1 MNEGEQEDTTKVKLG
16 VENAE
21 HPETPSGS
29 PDLTLEELEAEAMA
43 EEEFISD
50 KEDEIENPL
59 VYGDDK
65 KLHLES
71 QLHESE
77 VDEKEDILPGAIG
90 TGDLEAEGLPFNNEQ
105 ALREEKMNENND
117 PLKNDSVKNPEQT
130 TPDMDFGAN
139 ATDMQM
145 NTEAPEGEDTPKE
158 EAPINEALS
167 AEMDAMLNAAGNDPV
182 MNMGAEV
189 TDAPVQPVE
198 NETIA
203 PAAETTNESIA
214 EQSVNAEAPAVDASA
229 ENATAE
235 STPAA
240 EAAPT
245 IADLAANPSA
255 NTASTDATAKTKG
268 KKKTGLIIGLAI
280 AAVAVIGGG
289 VGAIVYLNW
298 HESPEQTLADAISNV
313 WNAKN
318 IQAEATITGEAKDK
332 DSDFSKI
339 ELKMNVIAT
348 QNAASMSINTLSIDT
363 KENGS
368 YSLSVE
374 SAYSLDDD
382 IYFKIGGIK
391 EAFDGAMKNVD
402 KDEAEEL
409 EAISGMV
416 GGVIEVLDNQWIKID
431 SDLLKEMGVKDQY
444 DCYKEKAKALS
455 SEDFKKKVAEIYENH
470 GFIALKDD
478 KVVKTED
485 GLSYYSIKI
494 DDKESEAFGE
504 EVEKLDEVK
513 ALTSCF
519 DSELDTDDDEDDE
532 WDDDLDLEFNGGIK
546 EDDED
551 EQRDYDLLVGI
562 SGWSHTLKAVEVKT
576 SDDDADMS
584 IKLNLSYDEKAVEL
598 PGDAKNAKD
607 LVEELEKAIQSSAL
621 DLVKQQV
628 TAQCGLMY
636 DSEKEIADCI
646 ETVMEENADEIEE
659 GLGGLDLIDMFDT
672 IDL

>member
-77 VDEKEDILPGAIG
+77 VDEKKDILPGAIG

-117 PLKNDSVKNPEQT
+117 PLKNDSVENPEQT

-145 NTEAPEGEDTPKE
+145 NTEAPKGEDAPKE
-158 EAPINEALS
+158 AAPINEALS

-203 PAAETTNESIA
+203 PAAE
-214 EQSVNAEAPAVDASA
+214 QSANAGAPAVDASA

-240 EAAPT
+240 GAAPT
-245 IADLAANPSA
+245 IADLATNSSA
-255 NTASTDATAKTKG
+255 NTASTDAAAKTKG

-289 VGAIVYLNW
+289 VGAIAYLNW

-339 ELKMNVIAT
+339 ELKMNMIAT

-368 YSLSVE
+368 YNLSVE

-494 DDKESEAFGE
+494 DDKESEAFGK

-519 DSELDTDDDEDDE
+519 DSKLDTDDDEDE
-532 WDDDLDLEFNGGIK
+532 ERDDDLDLEFNDDIK
-546 EDDED
+546 KED

-562 SGWSHTLKAVEVKT
+562 SGWNHTLKAVEAKS

-607 LVEELEKAIQSSAL
+607 LVEELKKAIQSSAL

-636 DSEKEIADCI
+636 DSEKEITDCV
-646 ETVMEENADEIEE
+646 ETVMEENAEEIEE
-659 GLGGLDLIDMFDT
+659 ELGGLDLVDMFDV

>member
-59 VYGDDK
+59 FYGDDK

-77 VDEKEDILPGAIG
+77 VDEKKDILPGAIG

-117 PLKNDSVKNPEQT
+117 PLKNDSVENPEQT

-145 NTEAPEGEDTPKE
+145 NAEAPKGEDTPKE
-158 EAPINEALS
+158 AVPINEALS

-198 NETIA
+198 SETIA
-203 PAAETTNESIA
+203 PAAE
-214 EQSVNAEAPAVDASA
+214 QSANAGAPAVDTSA

-240 EAAPT
+240 GAAPT
-245 IADLAANPSA
+245 IADLATNSSA
-255 NTASTDATAKTKG
+255 NTASTDATVKTKG

-289 VGAIVYLNW
+289 VGAIAYLNW

-332 DSDFSKI
+332 DSDFRKI
-339 ELKMNVIAT
+339 ELKMNMIAT
-348 QNAASMSINTLSIDT
+348 QNAASMSINNLSIDT

-519 DSELDTDDDEDDE
+519 DSELDTDDDEAEE
-532 WDDDLDLEFNGGIK
+532 WDDDLDLEFNEDIK
-546 EDDED
+546 KED

-562 SGWSHTLKAVEVKT
+562 SGWNHTLKAVEVKS

-607 LVEELEKAIQSSAL
+607 LVEELKKAIQSSAL

-636 DSEKEIADCI
+636 DSEKEITDCV
-646 ETVMEENADEIEE
+646 ETVMEENAEEIEE
-659 GLGGLDLIDMFDT
+659 ELGGLDLVDMFDT

>member
-77 VDEKEDILPGAIG
+77 VDEKKDILPGAIG
-90 TGDLEAEGLPFNNEQ
+90 TGDLEVEGLPFNNEQ

-117 PLKNDSVKNPEQT
+117 PLKNDSVENPEQT

-145 NTEAPEGEDTPKE
+145 NTEAPKGEDAPKE
-158 EAPINEALS
+158 AAPINEALS
-167 AEMDAMLNAAGNDPV
+167 AEMDAMLNAAGNDPI

-203 PAAETTNESIA
+203 PAAE
-214 EQSVNAEAPAVDASA
+214 QSANAEAPAVDTSAKNASA
-229 ENATAE
+229 ESA
-235 STPAA
+235 PAA

-245 IADLAANPSA
+245 IADLATNSSA
-255 NTASTDATAKTKG
+255 NTASTDATVKTKG

-280 AAVAVIGGG
+280 AAVVVIGGG
-289 VGAIVYLNW
+289 VGAIAYLNW

-339 ELKMNVIAT
+339 ELKMNMIAT

-368 YSLSVE
+368 YNLSVE

-431 SDLLKEMGVKDQY
+431 SDLLEEMGVKDQY

-478 KVVKTED
+478 KIVKTED

-519 DSELDTDDDEDDE
+519 DNRLDTDDDEDGE
-532 WDDDLDLEFNGGIK
+532 WGDDLDPEFRGGVEK
-546 EDDED
+546 DDED

-562 SGWSHTLKAVEVKT
+562 SSWNHTLKAVEVKT

-621 DLVKQQV
+621 ELVKQQV

-636 DSEKEIADCI
+636 DSEKEITDCV
-646 ETVMEENADEIEE
+646 ETVMEENADEIEKE
-659 GLGGLDLIDMFDT
+659 LGELDLIDMFDI

>member
-77 VDEKEDILPGAIG
+77 VDEKKDILPGAIG

-117 PLKNDSVKNPEQT
+117 PLKNDSVENPEQT

-145 NTEAPEGEDTPKE
+145 NAEAPKGEDTPKE
-158 EAPINEALS
+158 AAPINEALS

-198 NETIA
+198 SETIA
-203 PAAETTNESIA
+203 PAAE
-214 EQSVNAEAPAVDASA
+214 QSANAGAPAVDASA

-240 EAAPT
+240 GAAPT
-245 IADLAANPSA
+245 IADLATNSSA

-289 VGAIVYLNW
+289 VGAIAYLNW

-332 DSDFSKI
+332 DSDFRKI
-339 ELKMNVIAT
+339 ELKMNMIAT
-348 QNAASMSINTLSIDT
+348 QNAASMSINNLSIDT

-519 DSELDTDDDEDDE
+519 DSELDTDDDEAEE
-532 WDDDLDLEFNGGIK
+532 WDDDLDLEFNEDIK
-546 EDDED
+546 KED

-562 SGWSHTLKAVEVKT
+562 SGWNHTLKAVEVKS

-607 LVEELEKAIQSSAL
+607 LVEELKKAIQSSAL

-636 DSEKEIADCI
+636 DSEKEITDCV
-646 ETVMEENADEIEE
+646 ETVMEENAEEIEE
-659 GLGGLDLIDMFDT
+659 ELGGLDLIDMFDV

>member
-77 VDEKEDILPGAIG
+77 VDEKKDILPGAIG

-117 PLKNDSVKNPEQT
+117 PLKNDSVENPEQT

-139 ATDMQM
+139 AADMQM
-145 NTEAPEGEDTPKE
+145 NTEAPKGEDTPKE

-198 NETIA
+198 SETIA
-203 PAAETTNESIA
+203 PAAE
-214 EQSVNAEAPAVDASA
+214 QSANAGAPAVDTSA

-240 EAAPT
+240 GAAPT
-245 IADLAANPSA
+245 IADLATNSSA
-255 NTASTDATAKTKG
+255 NTASTDATVKTKG

-289 VGAIVYLNW
+289 VGAIAYLNW

-339 ELKMNVIAT
+339 ELKMNMIAT

-368 YSLSVE
+368 YNLSVE

-409 EAISGMV
+409 AAISGMV

-494 DDKESEAFGE
+494 DNKESEAFGE

-519 DSELDTDDDEDDE
+519 DSELDTDDEEDEERDN
-532 WDDDLDLEFNGGIK
+532 DLDLEFNDDIK
-546 EDDED
+546 KED

-562 SGWSHTLKAVEVKT
+562 SGWNHTLKAVEAKS

-607 LVEELEKAIQSSAL
+607 LVEELKKAIQSSAL

-636 DSEKEIADCI
+636 DSEKEITDCV
-646 ETVMEENADEIEE
+646 ETVMEENAEEIEE
-659 GLGGLDLIDMFDT
+659 ELGGLDLVDMFDT

>member
-21 HPETPSGS
+21 HPEAPSGS

-203 PAAETTNESIA
+203 PAAETTNESTA
-214 EQSVNAEAPAVDASA
+214 EQSANAEAPAVDASA

-289 VGAIVYLNW
+289 VGAIAYLNW

-519 DSELDTDDDEDDE
+519 DSEPDTDDDEDDE

-636 DSEKEIADCI
+636 DSEKEITDCV
-646 ETVMEENADEIEE
+646 ETVMEENADEIGE

>member
-77 VDEKEDILPGAIG
+77 VDEKKDILPGAIG

-117 PLKNDSVKNPEQT
+117 PLKNDSVENPEQT

-145 NTEAPEGEDTPKE
+145 NAEAPKGEDTPKE
-158 EAPINEALS
+158 AAPINEALS
-167 AEMDAMLNAAGNDPV
+167 AEMDAILNAAGNDPV

-198 NETIA
+198 SETIA
-203 PAAETTNESIA
+203 PAAE
-214 EQSVNAEAPAVDASA
+214 QSVNAGAPAVDASA

-240 EAAPT
+240 GAAPT
-245 IADLAANPSA
+245 IADLATNPSA
-255 NTASTDATAKTKG
+255 NTASADATVKTKG
-268 KKKTGLIIGLAI
+268 KKKTGLIIGLAV

-289 VGAIVYLNW
+289 VGAIAYLNW

-339 ELKMNVIAT
+339 ELKMNMIAT

-368 YSLSVE
+368 YNLSVE

-409 EAISGMV
+409 AAISGMV

-478 KVVKTED
+478 KVVRTED

-494 DDKESEAFGE
+494 DNKESEAFGE

-519 DSELDTDDDEDDE
+519 DSKLDADDDEDDE
-532 WDDDLDLEFNGGIK
+532 LDDDLDLEFNDDIK
-546 EDDED
+546 KED

-562 SGWSHTLKAVEVKT
+562 SGWNHTLKAVEAKS
-576 SDDDADMS
+576 SDDDVDMS

-607 LVEELEKAIQSSAL
+607 LVEELKKAIQSSAL

-636 DSEKEIADCI
+636 DSEKEITDCV
-646 ETVMEENADEIEE
+646 ETVMEENAEEIEE
-659 GLGGLDLIDMFDT
+659 ELGGLDLIDMFDT

>member
-77 VDEKEDILPGAIG
+77 VDEKKDILPGAIG

-117 PLKNDSVKNPEQT
+117 PLKNDSVENPEQT

-145 NTEAPEGEDTPKE
+145 NTEAPKGEDTPKE

-167 AEMDAMLNAAGNDPV
+167 AEMDAMLNAASNDPV

-198 NETIA
+198 SETIA
-203 PAAETTNESIA
+203 PAAE
-214 EQSVNAEAPAVDASA
+214 QSANAGAPAVDTSA

-240 EAAPT
+240 GAAPT
-245 IADLAANPSA
+245 IADLATNSSA
-255 NTASTDATAKTKG
+255 NTASTDTTVKTKG

-289 VGAIVYLNW
+289 VGAIAYLNW

-339 ELKMNVIAT
+339 ELKMNMIAT

-368 YSLSVE
+368 YNLSVE

-409 EAISGMV
+409 ETISGMV

-519 DSELDTDDDEDDE
+519 DSKLDTDDDEDDE
-532 WDDDLDLEFNGGIK
+532 LDDDLDLEFNDDIK
-546 EDDED
+546 KED

-562 SGWSHTLKAVEVKT
+562 SGWNHTLKAVEAKS

-607 LVEELEKAIQSSAL
+607 LVEELKKAIQSSAL
-621 DLVKQQV
+621 DLVKKQV

-636 DSEKEIADCI
+636 DSEKEITDCV
-646 ETVMEENADEIEE
+646 ETVMEENAEEIEE
-659 GLGGLDLIDMFDT
+659 ELGGLDLVDMFDV

>member
-77 VDEKEDILPGAIG
+77 VDEKKDILPGAIG

-117 PLKNDSVKNPEQT
+117 PLKNDSVENPEQT

-139 ATDMQM
+139 AADMQM
-145 NTEAPEGEDTPKE
+145 NTEAPKGEDAPKE
-158 EAPINEALS
+158 AAPINEALS

-203 PAAETTNESIA
+203 PAAE
-214 EQSVNAEAPAVDASA
+214 QSANAVAPAVDASA

-235 STPAA
+235 STPVAG
-240 EAAPT
+240 AAPT
-245 IADLAANPSA
+245 IADLATNSSA
-255 NTASTDATAKTKG
+255 NTASTDATVKTKG

-289 VGAIVYLNW
+289 VGAIAYLNW

-339 ELKMNVIAT
+339 ELKMNMIAT

-368 YSLSVE
+368 YNLSVE

-409 EAISGMV
+409 AAISGMV

-494 DDKESEAFGE
+494 DNKESEAFGE

-519 DSELDTDDDEDDE
+519 DSKLDTDDDEDEE
-532 WDDDLDLEFNGGIK
+532 WDDDLDLEFNDDIK
-546 EDDED
+546 KED

-562 SGWSHTLKAVEVKT
+562 SGWNHTLKAVEAKS

-607 LVEELEKAIQSSAL
+607 LVEELKKAIQSSAL
-621 DLVKQQV
+621 ELVKQRV

-636 DSEKEIADCI
+636 DSEKEIADCV
-646 ETVMEENADEIEE
+646 ETVMEENEDEIEE
-659 GLGGLDLIDMFDT
+659 GLGGLDLIDMFDV

>member
-21 HPETPSGS
+21 HPEMPSGS

-77 VDEKEDILPGAIG
+77 VDEKKDILPGAIG

-117 PLKNDSVKNPEQT
+117 PLKNDSVENPEQT

-139 ATDMQM
+139 ATDTQM
-145 NTEAPEGEDTPKE
+145 NTEAPKSEDAPKE
-158 EAPINEALS
+158 AAPINEALS
-167 AEMDAMLNAAGNDPV
+167 AEMDAMLNAAGNDPI

-203 PAAETTNESIA
+203 PAAE
-214 EQSVNAEAPAVDASA
+214 QSANAEAPAVDTSAKNASA
-229 ENATAE
+229 ESA
-235 STPAA
+235 PAA
-240 EAAPT
+240 EATPT
-245 IADLAANPSA
+245 IADLATNSSA
-255 NTASTDATAKTKG
+255 NTASTDATVKTKG

-289 VGAIVYLNW
+289 VGAIAYLNW

-339 ELKMNVIAT
+339 ELKMNMIAT

-431 SDLLKEMGVKDQY
+431 SDLLEEMGVKDQY

-519 DSELDTDDDEDDE
+519 DSKLDTDDDEDDE
-532 WDDDLDLEFNGGIK
+532 RGDDLDLEFNDDIK
-546 EDDED
+546 KED
-551 EQRDYDLLVGI
+551 EQKDYDLLVGI
-562 SGWSHTLKAVEVKT
+562 SSWNHILKAVEVKS

-636 DSEKEIADCI
+636 DSEKEITDCV
-646 ETVMEENADEIEE
+646 ETVMEENADEIEKE
-659 GLGGLDLIDMFDT
+659 LGELDLIDMFDV

>member
-77 VDEKEDILPGAIG
+77 VDEKKDILPGAIG

-117 PLKNDSVKNPEQT
+117 PLKNDSVENPEQT

-139 ATDMQM
+139 AADMQM
-145 NTEAPEGEDTPKE
+145 NAEAPKGEDTPKE
-158 EAPINEALS
+158 AAPINEALS

-203 PAAETTNESIA
+203 PAAE
-214 EQSVNAEAPAVDASA
+214 QSANAEVPAVDTSA

-235 STPAA
+235 STPVAG
-240 EAAPT
+240 AAPT
-245 IADLAANPSA
+245 IADLATNSSA
-255 NTASTDATAKTKG
+255 NTASTDTTAKTKG

-289 VGAIVYLNW
+289 VGAIAYLNW

-339 ELKMNVIAT
+339 ELKMNMIAT
-348 QNAASMSINTLSIDT
+348 QNAASMSINNLSIDT

-368 YSLSVE
+368 YNLSVE

-391 EAFDGAMKNVD
+391 EVFDGAMKNVD

-494 DDKESEAFGE
+494 DNKESEAFGE

-519 DSELDTDDDEDDE
+519 DSEPDTDDDEAEE
-532 WDDDLDLEFNGGIK
+532 WDDDLDLEFNDDIK
-546 EDDED
+546 KED

-562 SGWSHTLKAVEVKT
+562 SGWNHTLKAVEVKS

-607 LVEELEKAIQSSAL
+607 LVEELKKAIQSSAL
-621 DLVKQQV
+621 ELVKQQV

-636 DSEKEIADCI
+636 DSEKEITDCV
-646 ETVMEENADEIEE
+646 ETVMEENAEEIEE
-659 GLGGLDLIDMFDT
+659 ELGGLDLVDMFDA

>member
-77 VDEKEDILPGAIG
+77 VDEKKDILPGAIG

-117 PLKNDSVKNPEQT
+117 PLKNDSVENPEQT

-145 NTEAPEGEDTPKE
+145 NAEAPKGEDTPKE
-158 EAPINEALS
+158 AAPINEALS
-167 AEMDAMLNAAGNDPV
+167 AEMDAMLNAASNDPV

-203 PAAETTNESIA
+203 PAAE
-214 EQSVNAEAPAVDASA
+214 QSANVGAPSVDTSA

-235 STPAA
+235 STPVAG
-240 EAAPT
+240 AAPT
-245 IADLAANPSA
+245 IADLATNPSA
-255 NTASTDATAKTKG
+255 NTASADATVKTKG
-268 KKKTGLIIGLAI
+268 KKKTGLIIGLAV

-289 VGAIVYLNW
+289 VGAIAYLNW

-339 ELKMNVIAT
+339 ELKMNMIAT

-368 YSLSVE
+368 YNLSVE

-519 DSELDTDDDEDDE
+519 DSELDTDDDEAEE
-532 WDDDLDLEFNGGIK
+532 WDDDLDLEFNDDIK
-546 EDDED
+546 KED

-562 SGWSHTLKAVEVKT
+562 SGWNHTLKAVEVKS

-607 LVEELEKAIQSSAL
+607 LVEELKKAIQSSAL
-621 DLVKQQV
+621 ELVKQQV

-636 DSEKEIADCI
+636 DSEKEITDCV
-646 ETVMEENADEIEE
+646 ETVMGENAEEIEE
-659 GLGGLDLIDMFDT
+659 ELGGLDLVDMFDV

>member
-1 MNEGEQEDTTKVKLG
+1 M
-16 VENAE
+16 
-21 HPETPSGS
+21 
-29 PDLTLEELEAEAMA
+29 
-43 EEEFISD
+43 
-50 KEDEIENPL
+50 
-59 VYGDDK
+59 
-65 KLHLES
+65 
-71 QLHESE
+71 
-77 VDEKEDILPGAIG
+77 
-90 TGDLEAEGLPFNNEQ
+90 
-105 ALREEKMNENND
+105 
-117 PLKNDSVKNPEQT
+117 
-130 TPDMDFGAN
+130 
-139 ATDMQM
+139 
-145 NTEAPEGEDTPKE
+145 
-158 EAPINEALS
+158 
-167 AEMDAMLNAAGNDPV
+167 
-182 MNMGAEV
+182 
-189 TDAPVQPVE
+189 
-198 NETIA
+198 
-203 PAAETTNESIA
+203 
-214 EQSVNAEAPAVDASA
+214 
-229 ENATAE
+229 
-235 STPAA
+235 
-240 EAAPT
+240 
-245 IADLAANPSA
+245 
-255 NTASTDATAKTKG
+255 
-268 KKKTGLIIGLAI
+268 
-280 AAVAVIGGG
+280 IGGG
-289 VGAIVYLNW
+289 VGAIAYLNW

-339 ELKMNVIAT
+339 ELKMNMIAT

-368 YSLSVE
+368 YNLSVE

-494 DDKESEAFGE
+494 DNKESEAFGE

-519 DSELDTDDDEDDE
+519 DSKLDTDDDEDDE
-532 WDDDLDLEFNGGIK
+532 LDDDLDLEFNDDIK
-546 EDDED
+546 KED

-562 SGWSHTLKAVEVKT
+562 SGWNHTLKAVEVKS

-584 IKLNLSYDEKAVEL
+584 VKLNLSYDEKAVEL

-607 LVEELEKAIQSSAL
+607 LVEELKKAIQSSAL

-636 DSEKEIADCI
+636 DSEKEITDCV
-646 ETVMEENADEIEE
+646 ETVMEENAEEIEE
-659 GLGGLDLIDMFDT
+659 ELGGLDLVDMFDV

>member
-77 VDEKEDILPGAIG
+77 VDEKKDILPGAIG

-117 PLKNDSVKNPEQT
+117 PLKNDSVENPEQT

-139 ATDMQM
+139 AADMQM
-145 NTEAPEGEDTPKE
+145 NTEAPKSEDAPKE

-203 PAAETTNESIA
+203 PAAE
-214 EQSVNAEAPAVDASA
+214 QSANAEAPAVDTSA

-235 STPAA
+235 STPVAG
-240 EAAPT
+240 AAPT
-245 IADLAANPSA
+245 IADLATNSSA
-255 NTASTDATAKTKG
+255 NTASTDTTAKTKG

-289 VGAIVYLNW
+289 VGAIAYLNW

-339 ELKMNVIAT
+339 ELKMNMIAT

-368 YSLSVE
+368 YNLSVE

-519 DSELDTDDDEDDE
+519 DSELDTDGDEADE
-532 WDDDLDLEFNGGIK
+532 WDDDLDLEFNDDIK
-546 EDDED
+546 KED

-562 SGWSHTLKAVEVKT
+562 SGWNHTLKAVEAKS

-607 LVEELEKAIQSSAL
+607 LVEELKKAIQSSAL

-636 DSEKEIADCI
+636 DSEKEVTDCV
-646 ETVMEENADEIEE
+646 ETVMEENAEEIEE
-659 GLGGLDLIDMFDT
+659 ELGGLDLVDMFDA

>member
-77 VDEKEDILPGAIG
+77 VDEKKDILPGAIG

-117 PLKNDSVKNPEQT
+117 PLKNDSVENPEQT

-139 ATDMQM
+139 AADMQM
-145 NTEAPEGEDTPKE
+145 NTEAPKGEDAPKE
-158 EAPINEALS
+158 AAPINEALS

-203 PAAETTNESIA
+203 PAAE
-214 EQSVNAEAPAVDASA
+214 QSANAGAPAVDASA

-235 STPAA
+235 STPVAG
-240 EAAPT
+240 AAPT
-245 IADLAANPSA
+245 IADLATNSSA
-255 NTASTDATAKTKG
+255 NTASTDTTAKTKG

-289 VGAIVYLNW
+289 VGAIAYLNW

-339 ELKMNVIAT
+339 ELKMNMIAT

-368 YSLSVE
+368 YNLSVE

-494 DDKESEAFGE
+494 DNKESEAFGE

-519 DSELDTDDDEDDE
+519 DSKLDTDDDEDDE
-532 WDDDLDLEFNGGIK
+532 LDDDLDLEFNDDIK
-546 EDDED
+546 KED

-562 SGWSHTLKAVEVKT
+562 SGWNHTLKAVEAKS

-607 LVEELEKAIQSSAL
+607 LVEELKKAIQSSAL

-636 DSEKEIADCI
+636 DSEKEITDCV
-646 ETVMEENADEIEE
+646 ETVMEENAEEIEE
-659 GLGGLDLIDMFDT
+659 ELGGLDLVDMFDV

>member
-77 VDEKEDILPGAIG
+77 VDEKKDILPGAIG

-117 PLKNDSVKNPEQT
+117 PLKNDSVENPEQT

-145 NTEAPEGEDTPKE
+145 NAEAPKGEDTPKE
-158 EAPINEALS
+158 AAPINEALS

-198 NETIA
+198 SETIA
-203 PAAETTNESIA
+203 PAAE
-214 EQSVNAEAPAVDASA
+214 QSANAGAPAVDASA

-240 EAAPT
+240 GAAPT
-245 IADLAANPSA
+245 IADLATNPSA
-255 NTASTDATAKTKG
+255 NTASADATVKTKG
-268 KKKTGLIIGLAI
+268 KKKTGLIIGLAV

-289 VGAIVYLNW
+289 VGAIAYLNW

-339 ELKMNVIAT
+339 ELKMNMIAT

-368 YSLSVE
+368 YNLSVE

-519 DSELDTDDDEDDE
+519 DSEPDTDDDEAEE
-532 WDDDLDLEFNGGIK
+532 WDDDLDLEFNDDIK
-546 EDDED
+546 KED

-562 SGWSHTLKAVEVKT
+562 SGWNHTLKAVEAKS

-607 LVEELEKAIQSSAL
+607 LVEELKKAIQSSAL

-636 DSEKEIADCI
+636 DSEKEITDCV
-646 ETVMEENADEIEE
+646 ETVMEENAEEIEE
-659 GLGGLDLIDMFDT
+659 ELGGLDLVDMFDT

>member
-21 HPETPSGS
+21 RPETPSGS

-77 VDEKEDILPGAIG
+77 VDEKKDILPGAIG

-145 NTEAPEGEDTPKE
+145 NTEAPKGEDTPKE
-158 EAPINEALS
+158 KAPINEALS
-167 AEMDAMLNAAGNDPV
+167 AEMDAMLNAAGNDPI

-203 PAAETTNESIA
+203 PAAE
-214 EQSVNAEAPAVDASA
+214 QSANAEAPAVDTSA
-229 ENATAE
+229 KNATAE

-245 IADLAANPSA
+245 IADLATNSSA
-255 NTASTDATAKTKG
+255 NTASTDATVKTKG

-289 VGAIVYLNW
+289 VGAIAYLNW

-318 IQAEATITGEAKDK
+318 IQAKATITGEAKDK
-332 DSDFSKI
+332 DSDFSKV
-339 ELKMNVIAT
+339 ELKMNMIAT
-348 QNAASMSINTLSIDT
+348 QNAASMSINTLNIDT

-409 EAISGMV
+409 AAISGMV

-455 SEDFKKKVAEIYENH
+455 SEDFKKKVAGIYENH

-519 DSELDTDDDEDDE
+519 DNKLDTDDDEDDE
-532 WDDDLDLEFNGGIK
+532 WGDDLDPEFRGDVEK
-546 EDDED
+546 DDED
-551 EQRDYDLLVGI
+551 EQKDYDLLVGI
-562 SGWSHTLKAVEVKT
+562 SSWNHTLKAIEAKT

-636 DSEKEIADCI
+636 DSEKEITDCV
-646 ETVMEENADEIEE
+646 ETVMEENADEIEKE
-659 GLGGLDLIDMFDT
+659 LGELDLIDMFD
-672 IDL
+672 IINL

>member
-1 MNEGEQEDTTKVKLG
+1 MGFFDKLKNGLNKTKTSFDEKINNVFKNFRKVDEDFLD
-16 VENAE
+16 E
-21 HPETPSGS
+21 
-29 PDLTLEELEAEAMA
+29 LEEILIMSDIGMDTSVKIISGLRERIKKEKIQD
-43 EEEFISD
+43 EED
-50 KEDEIENPL
+50 VK
-59 VYGDDK
+59 
-65 KLHLES
+65 
-71 QLHESE
+71 
-77 VDEKEDILPGAIG
+77 
-90 TGDLEAEGLPFNNEQ
+90 Q
-105 ALREEKMNENND
+105 ALREEKMDENND
-117 PLKNDSVKNPEQT
+117 PLKNDSVENPEQA

-145 NTEAPEGEDTPKE
+145 NTEASKGEDAPKE
-158 EAPINEALS
+158 AAPINEALS

-189 TDAPVQPVE
+189 TAAPVQPVE

-203 PAAETTNESIA
+203 PAAE
-214 EQSVNAEAPAVDASA
+214 QSANAEAPAVDTSA

-240 EAAPT
+240 GAAPT
-245 IADLAANPSA
+245 IADLATNSSA
-255 NTASTDATAKTKG
+255 NTASTDAAAKTKG

-289 VGAIVYLNW
+289 VGAIAYLNW

-339 ELKMNVIAT
+339 ELKMNMIAT

-368 YSLSVE
+368 YNLSVE

-409 EAISGMV
+409 AAISGMV

-494 DDKESEAFGE
+494 DNKESEAFGE

-519 DSELDTDDDEDDE
+519 DSELDTDDDEAEE
-532 WDDDLDLEFNGGIK
+532 WDDDLDLEFNDDIK
-546 EDDED
+546 KED

-562 SGWSHTLKAVEVKT
+562 SGWNHTLKAVEAKS

-607 LVEELEKAIQSSAL
+607 LVEELKKAIQSSAL
-621 DLVKQQV
+621 ELVKQQV

-636 DSEKEIADCI
+636 DSEKEITDCV
-646 ETVMEENADEIEE
+646 ETVMEENAEEIEE
-659 GLGGLDLIDMFDT
+659 ELGGLDLVDMFDV

>member
-77 VDEKEDILPGAIG
+77 VDEKKDILPGAIG

-117 PLKNDSVKNPEQT
+117 PLKNDSVENPEQT

-139 ATDMQM
+139 AADMQM
-145 NTEAPEGEDTPKE
+145 NTEAPKSEDAPKE
-158 EAPINEALS
+158 AAPINEALS

-203 PAAETTNESIA
+203 PAAE
-214 EQSVNAEAPAVDASA
+214 QSANAEAPAVDTPA

-235 STPAA
+235 STPVAG
-240 EAAPT
+240 AAPT
-245 IADLAANPSA
+245 IADLATNSSA

-289 VGAIVYLNW
+289 VGAIAYLNW

-339 ELKMNVIAT
+339 ELKMNMIAT

-368 YSLSVE
+368 YNLSVE

-409 EAISGMV
+409 AAISGMV

-431 SDLLKEMGVKDQY
+431 SDLLEEMGVKDQY

-494 DDKESEAFGE
+494 DNKESEAFGE

-519 DSELDTDDDEDDE
+519 DSKLDTDDDEADE
-532 WDDDLDLEFNGGIK
+532 WDDDLDLEFNDDIK
-546 EDDED
+546 KED

-562 SGWSHTLKAVEVKT
+562 SGWNHTLKAVEVKS

-584 IKLNLSYDEKAVEL
+584 VKLNLSYDEKAVEL

-607 LVEELEKAIQSSAL
+607 LVEELKKAIQSSAL

-636 DSEKEIADCI
+636 DSEKEITDCV
-646 ETVMEENADEIEE
+646 ETVMEENAEEIEE
-659 GLGGLDLIDMFDT
+659 ELGGLDLVDMFDV

>member
-77 VDEKEDILPGAIG
+77 VDEKKDILPGAIG

-117 PLKNDSVKNPEQT
+117 PLKNDSVENPEQT

-145 NTEAPEGEDTPKE
+145 NAEAPKGEDTPKE
-158 EAPINEALS
+158 AAPINEALS

-198 NETIA
+198 SETIA
-203 PAAETTNESIA
+203 PAAE
-214 EQSVNAEAPAVDASA
+214 QSANAGAPAVDTSA

-240 EAAPT
+240 GAAPT
-245 IADLAANPSA
+245 IADLATNSSA
-255 NTASTDATAKTKG
+255 NTASTDATVKTKG

-289 VGAIVYLNW
+289 VGAIAYLNW

-332 DSDFSKI
+332 DSDFRKI
-339 ELKMNVIAT
+339 ELKMNMIAT
-348 QNAASMSINTLSIDT
+348 QNAASMSINNLSIDT

-485 GLSYYSIKI
+485 SLSYYSIKI

-519 DSELDTDDDEDDE
+519 DSELDTDDDEAEE
-532 WDDDLDLEFNGGIK
+532 WDDDLDLEFNEDIK
-546 EDDED
+546 KED

-562 SGWSHTLKAVEVKT
+562 SGWNHTLKAVEVKS

-607 LVEELEKAIQSSAL
+607 LVEELKKAIQSSAL

-636 DSEKEIADCI
+636 DSEKEITDCV
-646 ETVMEENADEIEE
+646 ETVMEENAEEIEE
-659 GLGGLDLIDMFDT
+659 ELGGLDLVDMFDT

>member
-77 VDEKEDILPGAIG
+77 VDEKKDILPGAIG

-117 PLKNDSVKNPEQT
+117 PLKNDSVENPEQT

-145 NTEAPEGEDTPKE
+145 NAEAPKGEDTPKE
-158 EAPINEALS
+158 AAPINEALS

-198 NETIA
+198 SETIA
-203 PAAETTNESIA
+203 PAAE
-214 EQSVNAEAPAVDASA
+214 QSANAGAPAVDTSA

-240 EAAPT
+240 GAAPT
-245 IADLAANPSA
+245 IADLATNSSA
-255 NTASTDATAKTKG
+255 NTASTDATVKTKG

-289 VGAIVYLNW
+289 VGAIAYLNW

-339 ELKMNVIAT
+339 ELKMNMIAT
-348 QNAASMSINTLSIDT
+348 QNAASMSVNNLSIDT

-519 DSELDTDDDEDDE
+519 DSELDTDDDEAEE
-532 WDDDLDLEFNGGIK
+532 WDDDLDLEFNEDIK
-546 EDDED
+546 KED

-562 SGWSHTLKAVEVKT
+562 SGWNHTLKAVEVKS

-607 LVEELEKAIQSSAL
+607 LVEELKKAIQSSAL
-621 DLVKQQV
+621 DLVKHQV
-628 TAQCGLMY
+628 TAQCGLLY
-636 DSEKEIADCI
+636 DSEKEITECV
-646 ETVMEENADEIEE
+646 ETVMEENAEEIEE
-659 GLGGLDLIDMFDT
+659 ELGGLDLIDMFDV

>member
-77 VDEKEDILPGAIG
+77 VDEKKDILPGAIG

-117 PLKNDSVKNPEQT
+117 PLKNDSVENPEQT

-145 NTEAPEGEDTPKE
+145 NAEAPKGEDTPKE
-158 EAPINEALS
+158 AAPINEALS

-198 NETIA
+198 SETIA
-203 PAAETTNESIA
+203 PAAE
-214 EQSVNAEAPAVDASA
+214 QSANAGAPAVDTSA

-240 EAAPT
+240 GAAPT
-245 IADLAANPSA
+245 IADLATNSSA
-255 NTASTDATAKTKG
+255 NTASTDATVKTKG

-289 VGAIVYLNW
+289 VGAIAYLNW
-298 HESPEQTLADAISNV
+298 HELPEQTLADAISNV

-332 DSDFSKI
+332 DSDFRKI
-339 ELKMNVIAT
+339 ELKMNMIAT
-348 QNAASMSINTLSIDT
+348 QNAASMSINNLSIDT

-519 DSELDTDDDEDDE
+519 DSELDTDDDEAEE
-532 WDDDLDLEFNGGIK
+532 WDDDLDLEFNEDIK
-546 EDDED
+546 KED

-562 SGWSHTLKAVEVKT
+562 SGWNHTLKAVEVKS

-607 LVEELEKAIQSSAL
+607 LVEELKKAIQSSAL

-636 DSEKEIADCI
+636 DSEKEITDCV
-646 ETVMEENADEIEE
+646 ETVMEENAEEIEE
-659 GLGGLDLIDMFDT
+659 ELGGLDLIDMFDV

>member
-77 VDEKEDILPGAIG
+77 VDEKKDILPGAIG

-117 PLKNDSVKNPEQT
+117 PLKNDSVENPEQT

-139 ATDMQM
+139 AADMQM
-145 NTEAPEGEDTPKE
+145 NTEAPKGEDAPKE

-167 AEMDAMLNAAGNDPV
+167 AEMDAMLNAASNDPV

-203 PAAETTNESIA
+203 PAAE
-214 EQSVNAEAPAVDASA
+214 QSANAEAPAVDTSA

-240 EAAPT
+240 GAAPT
-245 IADLAANPSA
+245 IADLATNSSA
-255 NTASTDATAKTKG
+255 NTASTDTTAKTKG

-280 AAVAVIGGG
+280 AAVVVIGGG
-289 VGAIVYLNW
+289 VGAIAYLNW

-339 ELKMNVIAT
+339 ELKMNMIAT

-368 YSLSVE
+368 YNLSVE

-409 EAISGMV
+409 ETISGMV

-494 DDKESEAFGE
+494 DNKESEAFGE

-519 DSELDTDDDEDDE
+519 DSKLDADDDEDDE
-532 WDDDLDLEFNGGIK
+532 LDDDPDLEFKDDIK
-546 EDDED
+546 KED

-562 SGWSHTLKAVEVKT
+562 SGWNHTLKAVEAKS

-607 LVEELEKAIQSSAL
+607 LVEELKKAIQSSAL

-636 DSEKEIADCI
+636 DSEKEITDCV
-646 ETVMEENADEIEE
+646 ETVMEENAEEIEE
-659 GLGGLDLIDMFDT
+659 ELGGLDLVDMFDV

>member
-77 VDEKEDILPGAIG
+77 VDEKKDILPGAIG

-105 ALREEKMNENND
+105 ALREEKMNENNN
-117 PLKNDSVKNPEQT
+117 PLKNDSVENPEQT

-145 NTEAPEGEDTPKE
+145 NAEAPKGEDAPKE
-158 EAPINEALS
+158 AAPINEALS

-203 PAAETTNESIA
+203 PAAE
-214 EQSVNAEAPAVDASA
+214 QSANAGAPAVDASA

-235 STPAA
+235 STPAT

-245 IADLAANPSA
+245 IADLATNSSA
-255 NTASTDATAKTKG
+255 NTASTDTTAKTKS

-289 VGAIVYLNW
+289 VGAIAYLNW

-339 ELKMNVIAT
+339 ELKMNMVAT

-368 YSLSVE
+368 YNLSVE

-455 SEDFKKKVAEIYENH
+455 SEEFKKKVAEIYENH

-494 DDKESEAFGE
+494 DNKESEAFGE

-519 DSELDTDDDEDDE
+519 DSELDTDDDEAEE
-532 WDDDLDLEFNGGIK
+532 WDDDLDLEFNDDIK
-546 EDDED
+546 KED

-562 SGWSHTLKAVEVKT
+562 SGWNHTLKAVEAKS

-607 LVEELEKAIQSSAL
+607 LVEELKKAIQSSAL
-621 DLVKQQV
+621 ELVKQQV

-636 DSEKEIADCI
+636 DSEKEITDCV
-646 ETVMEENADEIEE
+646 ETVMEENAEEIEE
-659 GLGGLDLIDMFDT
+659 ELGGLDLVDMFDV

>member
-77 VDEKEDILPGAIG
+77 VDEKKDILPGAIG

-117 PLKNDSVKNPEQT
+117 PLKNDSVENPEQT

-139 ATDMQM
+139 AADMQM
-145 NTEAPEGEDTPKE
+145 NTEAPKGEDAPKE
-158 EAPINEALS
+158 AAPINEALS

-203 PAAETTNESIA
+203 PAAE
-214 EQSVNAEAPAVDASA
+214 QSANAGVPAVDASA

-235 STPAA
+235 STPAT

-245 IADLAANPSA
+245 IADLATNSSA
-255 NTASTDATAKTKG
+255 NTASTDATVKTKG

-289 VGAIVYLNW
+289 VGAIAYLNW

-339 ELKMNVIAT
+339 ELKMNMVAT

-368 YSLSVE
+368 YNLSVE

-409 EAISGMV
+409 AAISGMV

-494 DDKESEAFGE
+494 DNKESEAFGE

-519 DSELDTDDDEDDE
+519 DSKIDTDDDEDEE
-532 WDDDLDLEFNGGIK
+532 WDDDLDLEFNDDIK
-546 EDDED
+546 KED

-562 SGWSHTLKAVEVKT
+562 SGWNHTLKAVEAKS

-607 LVEELEKAIQSSAL
+607 LVEELKKAIQSSAL
-621 DLVKQQV
+621 ELVKQQV

-636 DSEKEIADCI
+636 DSEKEITDCV
-646 ETVMEENADEIEE
+646 ETVMEENAEEIEE
-659 GLGGLDLIDMFDT
+659 ELGGLDLVDMFDV

>member
-16 VENAE
+16 AENAE

-77 VDEKEDILPGAIG
+77 VDEKKDILPGAIG

-117 PLKNDSVKNPEQT
+117 PLKNDSVENPEQT

-145 NTEAPEGEDTPKE
+145 NAEAPKGEDTPKE
-158 EAPINEALS
+158 AAPINEALS

-198 NETIA
+198 SETIA
-203 PAAETTNESIA
+203 PAAE
-214 EQSVNAEAPAVDASA
+214 QSANAGAPAVDTSA

-240 EAAPT
+240 GAAPT
-245 IADLAANPSA
+245 IADLATNSSA
-255 NTASTDATAKTKG
+255 NTASTDATVKTKG

-289 VGAIVYLNW
+289 VGAIAYLNW

-332 DSDFSKI
+332 DSDFRKI
-339 ELKMNVIAT
+339 ELKMNMIAT

-519 DSELDTDDDEDDE
+519 DSELDTDDDEAEE
-532 WDDDLDLEFNGGIK
+532 WDDDLDLEFNEDIK
-546 EDDED
+546 KED

-562 SGWSHTLKAVEVKT
+562 SGWNHTLKAVEVKS

-607 LVEELEKAIQSSAL
+607 LVEELKKAIQSSAL

-636 DSEKEIADCI
+636 DSEKEITDCV
-646 ETVMEENADEIEE
+646 ETVMEENAEEIEE
-659 GLGGLDLIDMFDT
+659 ELGGLDLVDMFDT

>member
-77 VDEKEDILPGAIG
+77 VDEKKDILPGAIG

-117 PLKNDSVKNPEQT
+117 PLKNDSVENPEQT

-145 NTEAPEGEDTPKE
+145 NAEAPKGEDTPKE
-158 EAPINEALS
+158 AAPINEALS

-198 NETIA
+198 SETIA
-203 PAAETTNESIA
+203 PAAE
-214 EQSVNAEAPAVDASA
+214 QSANAGAPAVDTSA

-240 EAAPT
+240 GAAPT
-245 IADLAANPSA
+245 IADLATNSSA
-255 NTASTDATAKTKG
+255 NTASTDATVKTKG

-289 VGAIVYLNW
+289 VGAIAYLNW

-339 ELKMNVIAT
+339 ELKMNMIAT
-348 QNAASMSINTLSIDT
+348 QNAASMSVNNLSIDT

-494 DDKESEAFGE
+494 DDKESEAFSE

-519 DSELDTDDDEDDE
+519 DSELDTDDDEAEE
-532 WDDDLDLEFNGGIK
+532 WDDDLDLEFNEDIK
-546 EDDED
+546 KED

-562 SGWSHTLKAVEVKT
+562 SGWNHTLKAVEVKS

-607 LVEELEKAIQSSAL
+607 LVEELKKAIQSSAL

-636 DSEKEIADCI
+636 DSEKEITDCV
-646 ETVMEENADEIEE
+646 ETVMEENAEEIEE
-659 GLGGLDLIDMFDT
+659 ELGGLDLIDMFDV

>member
-16 VENAE
+16 AENAE

-77 VDEKEDILPGAIG
+77 VDEKKDILPGAIG

-117 PLKNDSVKNPEQT
+117 PLKNDSVENPEQT

-145 NTEAPEGEDTPKE
+145 NAEAPKGEDTPKE
-158 EAPINEALS
+158 AAPINEALS
-167 AEMDAMLNAAGNDPV
+167 AEMDAMLNAAGNDLV

-198 NETIA
+198 SETIA
-203 PAAETTNESIA
+203 PAAE
-214 EQSVNAEAPAVDASA
+214 QSANAGAPAVDTSA

-235 STPAA
+235 STPVAG
-240 EAAPT
+240 AAPT
-245 IADLAANPSA
+245 IADLATNSSA
-255 NTASTDATAKTKG
+255 NTASTDTTAKTKG

-289 VGAIVYLNW
+289 VGAIAYLNW

-339 ELKMNVIAT
+339 ELKMNMIAT

-519 DSELDTDDDEDDE
+519 DSELDTDDDEAEE
-532 WDDDLDLEFNGGIK
+532 WDDDLDLEFNEDIK
-546 EDDED
+546 KED

-562 SGWSHTLKAVEVKT
+562 SGWNHTLKAVEVKS

-607 LVEELEKAIQSSAL
+607 LVEELKKAIQSSAL

-636 DSEKEIADCI
+636 DSEKEITDCV
-646 ETVMEENADEIEE
+646 ETVMEENAEEIEE
-659 GLGGLDLIDMFDT
+659 ELGGLDLIDMFDV

>member
-1 MNEGEQEDTTKVKLG
+1 MNEGEQEDTTKVMLG

-77 VDEKEDILPGAIG
+77 VDEKKDILPGAIG

-117 PLKNDSVKNPEQT
+117 PLKNDSVENPEQT

-145 NTEAPEGEDTPKE
+145 NTEAPKGEDAPKE

-189 TDAPVQPVE
+189 TDAPIQPVE

-203 PAAETTNESIA
+203 PAAE
-214 EQSVNAEAPAVDASA
+214 QSANAEAPAVDTSA
-229 ENATAE
+229 ENAAAE

-245 IADLAANPSA
+245 IADLATNSST
-255 NTASTDATAKTKG
+255 NTANTDATVKTKG

-280 AAVAVIGGG
+280 AAVVVIGGG
-289 VGAIVYLNW
+289 VGAIAYLNW

-339 ELKMNVIAT
+339 ELKMNMIAT
-348 QNAASMSINTLSIDT
+348 QNAASMNISTLSIDT

-402 KDEAEEL
+402 EDEAEAEEL
-409 EAISGMV
+409 AAISGMV

-431 SDLLKEMGVKDQY
+431 SDLLEEMGVKDQY

-519 DSELDTDDDEDDE
+519 DSKLDTDDDEDDE
-532 WDDDLDLEFNGGIK
+532 RGDDLDLEFNDDIK
-546 EDDED
+546 KED
-551 EQRDYDLLVGI
+551 EQKDYDLLVGI
-562 SGWSHTLKAVEVKT
+562 SSWNHTLKTVEVKT

-621 DLVKQQV
+621 NLVKQQV

-636 DSEKEIADCI
+636 DSEKEITDCV

-659 GLGGLDLIDMFDT
+659 ELGELDLIDMFD
-672 IDL
+672 IINL

>member
-16 VENAE
+16 AENAE

-77 VDEKEDILPGAIG
+77 VDEKKDILPGAIG

-117 PLKNDSVKNPEQT
+117 PLKNDSVENPEQT

-145 NTEAPEGEDTPKE
+145 NAEAPKSEDTPKE
-158 EAPINEALS
+158 AAPINEALS

-198 NETIA
+198 SETIA
-203 PAAETTNESIA
+203 PAAE
-214 EQSVNAEAPAVDASA
+214 QSANAGAPAVDASA

-240 EAAPT
+240 GAAPT
-245 IADLAANPSA
+245 IADLATNSSA

-289 VGAIVYLNW
+289 VGAIAYLNW

-339 ELKMNVIAT
+339 ELKMNMIAT
-348 QNAASMSINTLSIDT
+348 QNAASMSVNNLSIDT

-519 DSELDTDDDEDDE
+519 DSELDTDDDEAEE
-532 WDDDLDLEFNGGIK
+532 WDDDLDLEFNEDIK
-546 EDDED
+546 KED

-562 SGWSHTLKAVEVKT
+562 SGWNHTLKAVEVKS

-607 LVEELEKAIQSSAL
+607 LVEELKKAIQSSAL

-636 DSEKEIADCI
+636 DSEKEITDCV
-646 ETVMEENADEIEE
+646 ETVMEENAEEIEE
-659 GLGGLDLIDMFDT
+659 ELGGLDLIDMFDV

>member
-77 VDEKEDILPGAIG
+77 VDEKKDILPGAIG

-117 PLKNDSVKNPEQT
+117 PLKNDSVENPEQT

-145 NTEAPEGEDTPKE
+145 NTEAPKSEDAPKE
-158 EAPINEALS
+158 AAPINEALS

-203 PAAETTNESIA
+203 PAAE
-214 EQSVNAEAPAVDASA
+214 QSANVEAPAVDTSV

-235 STPAA
+235 STPVAG
-240 EAAPT
+240 AAPT
-245 IADLAANPSA
+245 IADLATNSSA

-289 VGAIVYLNW
+289 VGAIAYLNW

-339 ELKMNVIAT
+339 ELKMNMIAT
-348 QNAASMSINTLSIDT
+348 QNAVSMSINTLSIDT

-368 YSLSVE
+368 YNLSVE

-402 KDEAEEL
+402 KDEVEEL

-494 DDKESEAFGE
+494 DNKESEAFGE

-519 DSELDTDDDEDDE
+519 DSKLDADDDEDDE
-532 WDDDLDLEFNGGIK
+532 LDDDLDLEFNDDIK
-546 EDDED
+546 KED

-562 SGWSHTLKAVEVKT
+562 SGWNHTLKAVEVKS
-576 SDDDADMS
+576 SDDDADMNV
-584 IKLNLSYDEKAVEL
+584 KLNLSYDEKAVEL

-607 LVEELEKAIQSSAL
+607 LVEELKKAIQSSAL
-621 DLVKQQV
+621 ELVKQQV

-636 DSEKEIADCI
+636 DSEKEITDCV
-646 ETVMEENADEIEE
+646 ETVMEENAEEIEE
-659 GLGGLDLIDMFDT
+659 ELGGLDLVDMFDV

>member
-77 VDEKEDILPGAIG
+77 VDEKKDILPGAIG

-117 PLKNDSVKNPEQT
+117 PLKNDSVENPERA

-139 ATDMQM
+139 AADMQM
-145 NTEAPEGEDTPKE
+145 NTEAPKGEDAPKE

-203 PAAETTNESIA
+203 PAAE
-214 EQSVNAEAPAVDASA
+214 QSANAVAPAVDASA
-229 ENATAE
+229 EIASAE
-235 STPAA
+235 STPAT

-245 IADLAANPSA
+245 IADLATNSSA
-255 NTASTDATAKTKG
+255 NTASTDATVKTKG

-289 VGAIVYLNW
+289 VGAIAYLNW

-339 ELKMNVIAT
+339 ELKMNMIAT

-368 YSLSVE
+368 YNLSVE

-409 EAISGMV
+409 AAISGMV

-494 DDKESEAFGE
+494 DNKESEAFGE

-519 DSELDTDDDEDDE
+519 DSKLDTDDDEDEE
-532 WDDDLDLEFNGGIK
+532 WDDDLDLEFNDDIK
-546 EDDED
+546 KED

-562 SGWSHTLKAVEVKT
+562 SGWNHTLKAVEAKS

-607 LVEELEKAIQSSAL
+607 LVEELKKAIQSSAL

-636 DSEKEIADCI
+636 DSEKEITDCV
-646 ETVMEENADEIEE
+646 ETVMEENAEEIEE
-659 GLGGLDLIDMFDT
+659 ELGGLDLVDMFDA

>member
-77 VDEKEDILPGAIG
+77 VDEKKDILPGAIG

-117 PLKNDSVKNPEQT
+117 PLKNDSVENPEQT

-145 NTEAPEGEDTPKE
+145 NAEAPKGEDTPKE
-158 EAPINEALS
+158 AAPINEALS

-203 PAAETTNESIA
+203 PAAE
-214 EQSVNAEAPAVDASA
+214 QSANAVAPAVDASA

-245 IADLAANPSA
+245 IADLATNSSA
-255 NTASTDATAKTKG
+255 NTTSTDATAKTKG

-289 VGAIVYLNW
+289 VGAIAYLNW

-339 ELKMNVIAT
+339 ELKMNMIAT

-368 YSLSVE
+368 YNLSVE

-409 EAISGMV
+409 AAISGMV

-494 DDKESEAFGE
+494 DNKESEAFGE

-519 DSELDTDDDEDDE
+519 DSKLDADDDEDDE
-532 WDDDLDLEFNGGIK
+532 LDDDLDLEFNDDIK
-546 EDDED
+546 KED

-562 SGWSHTLKAVEVKT
+562 SGWNHTLKAVEAKS

-607 LVEELEKAIQSSAL
+607 LVEELKKAIQSSAL

-636 DSEKEIADCI
+636 DSEKEITDCV
-646 ETVMEENADEIEE
+646 ETVMEENAEEIEE
-659 GLGGLDLIDMFDT
+659 ELGGLDLVDMFDT

>member
-77 VDEKEDILPGAIG
+77 VDEKKDILPGAIG

-117 PLKNDSVKNPEQT
+117 PLKNDSVENPEQT

-145 NTEAPEGEDTPKE
+145 NAEASKGEDAPKE
-158 EAPINEALS
+158 AAPINEALS
-167 AEMDAMLNAAGNDPV
+167 AEMDAMLNVAGNDPV

-203 PAAETTNESIA
+203 PAAE
-214 EQSVNAEAPAVDASA
+214 QSANAGAPAVDTSA

-240 EAAPT
+240 GVAPT
-245 IADLAANPSA
+245 IADLATNSSA
-255 NTASTDATAKTKG
+255 NTASTDAAVKTKG

-289 VGAIVYLNW
+289 VGAIAYLNW

-339 ELKMNVIAT
+339 ELKMNMIAT
-348 QNAASMSINTLSIDT
+348 QNAASMSINNLSIDT

-494 DDKESEAFGE
+494 DNKESEAFGE

-519 DSELDTDDDEDDE
+519 DSKLDTDDDKDDE
-532 WDDDLDLEFNGGIK
+532 RDDDLDLEFNDDIK
-546 EDDED
+546 KED

-562 SGWSHTLKAVEVKT
+562 SGWNHTLKAVEAKS

-607 LVEELEKAIQSSAL
+607 LVEELKKAIQSSAL

-636 DSEKEIADCI
+636 DSEKEITDCV
-646 ETVMEENADEIEE
+646 ETVMEENAEEIEE
-659 GLGGLDLIDMFDT
+659 ELGGLDLVDMFDA

>member
-77 VDEKEDILPGAIG
+77 VDEKKDILPGAIG

-117 PLKNDSVKNPEQT
+117 PLKNDSVENPEQT

-145 NTEAPEGEDTPKE
+145 NTEAPKGEDAPKE
-158 EAPINEALS
+158 AAPINEALS

-189 TDAPVQPVE
+189 TDAPGQPVE

-203 PAAETTNESIA
+203 PAAE
-214 EQSVNAEAPAVDASA
+214 QSANAGAPAVDTSA

-240 EAAPT
+240 GAAPT
-245 IADLAANPSA
+245 IADLATNSNA
-255 NTASTDATAKTKG
+255 NTASTDTTAKTKG

-289 VGAIVYLNW
+289 VGAIAYLNW

-339 ELKMNVIAT
+339 ELKMNMIAT

-368 YSLSVE
+368 YNLSVE

-409 EAISGMV
+409 AAISGMV

-494 DDKESEAFGE
+494 DDKESEAFGK

-519 DSELDTDDDEDDE
+519 DSKLDADDDEDDE
-532 WDDDLDLEFNGGIK
+532 LDDDLDLEFNDDIK
-546 EDDED
+546 KED

-562 SGWSHTLKAVEVKT
+562 SGWNHTLKAVEAKS

-607 LVEELEKAIQSSAL
+607 LVEELKKAIQSSAL

-636 DSEKEIADCI
+636 DSEKEITDCV
-646 ETVMEENADEIEE
+646 ETVMEENAEEIEE
-659 GLGGLDLIDMFDT
+659 ELGGLDLVDMFDV

>member
-77 VDEKEDILPGAIG
+77 VDEKKDILPGAIG
-90 TGDLEAEGLPFNNEQ
+90 TGDLEVEGLPFNNEQ

-117 PLKNDSVKNPEQT
+117 PLKNDSVENPEQT

-139 ATDMQM
+139 VTDMQM
-145 NTEAPEGEDTPKE
+145 NAEAPKGEDAPKE
-158 EAPINEALS
+158 AAPINEALS

-203 PAAETTNESIA
+203 PAAE
-214 EQSVNAEAPAVDASA
+214 QSANAGAPAVNTSA

-235 STPAA
+235 STPVAG
-240 EAAPT
+240 AAPT
-245 IADLAANPSA
+245 IADLATNSSA
-255 NTASTDATAKTKG
+255 NTASTDATVKTKG

-289 VGAIVYLNW
+289 VGAIAYLNW

-339 ELKMNVIAT
+339 ELKMNMIAT

-368 YSLSVE
+368 YNLSVE

-409 EAISGMV
+409 AAISGMV

-494 DDKESEAFGE
+494 DDKESEAFSE

-519 DSELDTDDDEDDE
+519 DSELDTDDDEAEE
-532 WDDDLDLEFNGGIK
+532 WDDDLDLEFNDDIK
-546 EDDED
+546 KED

-562 SGWSHTLKAVEVKT
+562 SGWNHTLKAVEAKS

-607 LVEELEKAIQSSAL
+607 LVEELKKAIQSSAL

-636 DSEKEIADCI
+636 DSEKEITDCV
-646 ETVMEENADEIEE
+646 ETVMEENAEEIEE
-659 GLGGLDLIDMFDT
+659 ELGGLDLVDMFDT

>member
-77 VDEKEDILPGAIG
+77 VDEKKDILPGAIG

-117 PLKNDSVKNPEQT
+117 PLKNDSVENPEQT

-139 ATDMQM
+139 AADMQM
-145 NTEAPEGEDTPKE
+145 NTEAPKGEDTPKE

-203 PAAETTNESIA
+203 PAAE
-214 EQSVNAEAPAVDASA
+214 QSANAGAPAVDASA

-235 STPAA
+235 STPVAG
-240 EAAPT
+240 AAPT
-245 IADLAANPSA
+245 IADLATNSSA
-255 NTASTDATAKTKG
+255 NTASTDATVKTKG

-289 VGAIVYLNW
+289 VGAIAYLNW

-339 ELKMNVIAT
+339 ELKMNMIAT

-368 YSLSVE
+368 YNLSVE

-409 EAISGMV
+409 AAISGMV

-494 DDKESEAFGE
+494 DNKESEAFGE

-519 DSELDTDDDEDDE
+519 DSKIDTDDDEDDE
-532 WDDDLDLEFNGGIK
+532 LDDDLDLEFNDDIK
-546 EDDED
+546 KED

-562 SGWSHTLKAVEVKT
+562 SGWNHTLKAVEAKS

-607 LVEELEKAIQSSAL
+607 LVEELKKAIQSSAL

-636 DSEKEIADCI
+636 DSEKEITDCV
-646 ETVMEENADEIEE
+646 ETVMEENAEEIEE
-659 GLGGLDLIDMFDT
+659 ELGGLDLVDMFDT

>member
-77 VDEKEDILPGAIG
+77 VDEKKDILPGAIG

-117 PLKNDSVKNPEQT
+117 PLKNDSVENPEQT

-145 NTEAPEGEDTPKE
+145 NAEAPKGEDAPKE
-158 EAPINEALS
+158 AAPINEALS

-203 PAAETTNESIA
+203 PAAE
-214 EQSVNAEAPAVDASA
+214 QSANAGAPAVDASA

-235 STPAA
+235 STPVAG
-240 EAAPT
+240 AAPT
-245 IADLAANPSA
+245 IADLATNSSA
-255 NTASTDATAKTKG
+255 NTASTDTTAKTKG

-289 VGAIVYLNW
+289 VGAIAYLNW

-339 ELKMNVIAT
+339 ELKMNMIAT

-368 YSLSVE
+368 YNLSVE

-402 KDEAEEL
+402 KDEAEAEEL

-494 DDKESEAFGE
+494 DNKESEAFGE

-519 DSELDTDDDEDDE
+519 DSKIDTDDDEDEE
-532 WDDDLDLEFNGGIK
+532 WDDDLDLEFNDDIK
-546 EDDED
+546 KED

-562 SGWSHTLKAVEVKT
+562 SGWNHTLKAVEAKS

-607 LVEELEKAIQSSAL
+607 LVEELKKAIQSSAL

-636 DSEKEIADCI
+636 DSEKEITDCV
-646 ETVMEENADEIEE
+646 ETVMEENAEEIEE
-659 GLGGLDLIDMFDT
+659 ELGGLDLVDMFDT
-672 IDL
+672 INL

>member
-77 VDEKEDILPGAIG
+77 VDEKKDILPGAIG
-90 TGDLEAEGLPFNNEQ
+90 TGDLEVEGLPFNNEQ

-117 PLKNDSVKNPEQT
+117 PLKNDSVENPEQT

-145 NTEAPEGEDTPKE
+145 NTEAPKGEDAPKE
-158 EAPINEALS
+158 AAPINEALS

-203 PAAETTNESIA
+203 PAAE
-214 EQSVNAEAPAVDASA
+214 QSANAGAPAVDTSA

-240 EAAPT
+240 GAAPT
-245 IADLAANPSA
+245 IADLATNSSA
-255 NTASTDATAKTKG
+255 NTASTDATVKTKG

-289 VGAIVYLNW
+289 VGAIAYLNW

-339 ELKMNVIAT
+339 ELKMNMIAT
-348 QNAASMSINTLSIDT
+348 QNAASMSINNLSIDT

-368 YSLSVE
+368 YNLSVE

-519 DSELDTDDDEDDE
+519 DSELGTDDDEADE
-532 WDDDLDLEFNGGIK
+532 WDDDLDLEFNDDIK
-546 EDDED
+546 KED

-562 SGWSHTLKAVEVKT
+562 SGWNHTLKAVEVKS

-584 IKLNLSYDEKAVEL
+584 VKLNLSYDEKAVEL

-607 LVEELEKAIQSSAL
+607 LVEELKKAIQSSAL
-621 DLVKQQV
+621 ELVKQQV

-636 DSEKEIADCI
+636 DSEKEITDCV
-646 ETVMEENADEIEE
+646 ETVMEENAEEIEE
-659 GLGGLDLIDMFDT
+659 ELGGLDLIDMFDV

>member
-77 VDEKEDILPGAIG
+77 VDEKKDILPGAIG

-117 PLKNDSVKNPEQT
+117 PLKNDSVENPEQT

-145 NTEAPEGEDTPKE
+145 NAEAPKGEDTPKE
-158 EAPINEALS
+158 AAPINEALS

-203 PAAETTNESIA
+203 PAAE
-214 EQSVNAEAPAVDASA
+214 QSANAGAPAVDTSA

-240 EAAPT
+240 GAAPT
-245 IADLAANPSA
+245 IADLATNSSA
-255 NTASTDATAKTKG
+255 NTASTDTTVKTKG

-289 VGAIVYLNW
+289 VGAIAYLNW

-339 ELKMNVIAT
+339 ELKMNMIAT

-368 YSLSVE
+368 YNLSVE

-409 EAISGMV
+409 AAISGMV

-494 DDKESEAFGE
+494 DNKESEAFGE

-519 DSELDTDDDEDDE
+519 DSKLDTDDDEDEE
-532 WDDDLDLEFNGGIK
+532 WDDDLDLEFNDDIK
-546 EDDED
+546 KED

-562 SGWSHTLKAVEVKT
+562 SGWNHTLKAVEAKS

-607 LVEELEKAIQSSAL
+607 LVEELKKAIQSSAL
-621 DLVKQQV
+621 ELVKQQV

-636 DSEKEIADCI
+636 DSEKEITDCV
-646 ETVMEENADEIEE
+646 ETVMEENAEEIEE
-659 GLGGLDLIDMFDT
+659 ELGGLDLVDMFDV